1 MTTAATTSKLSFAVK
16 LQDQEVKMAENR
28 SPDELDLEIM
38 TCSIKRLSTKE
49 TLEDLHSKGYEI
61 EERAY
66 YTRKKKLKAINIKR
80 VTSAIEGLVAQHFR
94 MIDSLELIQK
104 NLWKDLDKVTD
115 PNLRLKIMNAIRE
128 NQNYLLEYYEL
139 IPTLV
144 ENQIKSFN
152 KMYIVQ
158 EIEYKIHKIRD
169 RIRSIQHT
177 LSEDDRDPFQEP
189 SFFPV
194 KLSEKTTKKFE
205 DELRELEL
213 KNQKIT
219 QDNDDNQ
226 SNVDEF
232 GWML

>member
-1 MTTAATTSKLSFAVK
+1 MTETCSF
-16 LQDQEVKMAENR
+16 
-28 SPDELDLEIM
+28 DELDFEIM

-49 TLEDLHSKGYEI
+49 ALEDLHSKGHEI

-66 YTRKKKLKAINIKR
+66 YTRKKKLKEINIKR

-104 NLWKDLDKVTD
+104 NLWMDLDKVAD

-128 NQNYLLEYYEL
+128 NQNYLLEFYEL

-144 ENQIKSFN
+144 DNQIKSFN

-158 EIEYKIHKIRD
+158 EIEYKIHKVRD
-169 RIRSIQHT
+169 RIRDIQNT

-194 KLSEKTTKKFE
+194 KLSEETKKKLE

-213 KNQKIT
+213 KNQ
-219 QDNDDNQ
+219 
-226 SNVDEF
+226 
-232 GWML
+232 